1 VRCCPLVGNIHAYT
15 PVSVYLS
22 NIYLNGVTCVRPT
35 NIYYFYHLKFQ
46 VSPSQTAVTSSP
58 RLSGPNLSD
67 LSLPNYHIWGNAGV
81 LSQAATKVKYNY
93 RV

>member
-46 VSPSQTAVTSSP
+46 VS
-58 RLSGPNLSD
+58 
-67 LSLPNYHIWGNAGV
+67 I
-81 LSQAATKVKYNY
+81 TKSNSCDFIAKTEWP
-93 RV
+93 